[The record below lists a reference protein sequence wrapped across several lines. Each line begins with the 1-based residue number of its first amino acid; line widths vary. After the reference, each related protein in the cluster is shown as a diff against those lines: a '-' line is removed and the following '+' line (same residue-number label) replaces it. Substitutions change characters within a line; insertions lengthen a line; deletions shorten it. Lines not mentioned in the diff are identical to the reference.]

1 MTAPSPRDSNVFRLI
16 TRLNVGG
23 PARQALLLS
32 KALDAEF
39 PTLLVA
45 GRPTEAEGELLD
57 DAVRV
62 QRVPLV
68 RPIQPAVD
76 LQAVRAVRRL
86 MSGHRSALVHTHM
99 AKAGAV
105 GRIAARSLPDRPR
118 TVHTFH
124 GHVLDGYF
132 RRGAERAFIELERRL
147 ARSTDV
153 LVAVS
158 GEIRDT
164 LLALR
169 IGKPSQY
176 HVIPLG
182 LDLGPLLE
190 VDAPSGV
197 LRGSLGLASDVPLVG
212 VIGRLVPIKDHA
224 TLLSAMGRLEGVHLA
239 VIGDGE
245 LRAGLEARV
254 RAAGLGDRVHFTGWR
269 YDLAHTLADLDAVV
283 LTSRNEGTPVALIE
297 ALASGRAV
305 VATDV
310 GGVRSVVVDGETG
323 ILVPAGDAP
332 AVATALKRVLGSQA
346 LRARLGASGRQHVR
360 ERFDQQRLVDDMR
373 ALYRELLLR

>member
-1 MTAPSPRDSNVFRLI
+1 VTAPSPRDSNVFRLI